1 MAGPSS
7 LRSRIRIGV
16 PDRVCLRAKLSL
28 AAVLVGLAGA
38 ASAQDETDVTRP
50 PSIDEELT
58 REEARQKLQA
68 TQEELEVSRSRQEGL
83 AADVVAL
90 ARERAELNEALIEAG
105 RRVQASE
112 AKLSRTEAKLK
123 DMSDQV
129 AAVQSSITDRRRTIV
144 KMLSAMQRIGRTP
157 PPALV
162 TPREDALAVVRSA
175 MLLAKVFPELKHQ
188 ADLLSEEL
196 DRLVALQERIR
207 KERDRERQDAER
219 LAAERS
225 RLDSLL
231 AAKKQR
237 LQASQSELAALKTKA
252 DEQAEQVGSLGEL
265 VEKLDERIAKAEIAQ
280 YEAEVAAEQALRE
293 RHEREML
300 ASDDE
305 NLVEVKPQ
313 TKKVAFASPGR
324 MAPAVPFAD
333 TKGQLPLPAQGE
345 SLAKFGDQD
354 ELGGTRRGVSLA
366 TRPKARVTAP
376 ADSWVVYAG
385 PFRSYGELLILNAGG
400 GYHILLA
407 GMNRID
413 VTVGQFVLAG
423 EPIAEMG
430 VASGEKDGSGSGDSN
445 GAASRPALYVE
456 FRKDGRPI
464 DPDPWWAELSDK
476 VQG

>member
-1 MAGPSS
+1 MAVVLP
-7 LRSRIRIGV
+7 LL
-16 PDRVCLRAKLSL
+16 PT
-28 AAVLVGLAGA
+28 AAP
-38 ASAQDETDVTRP
+38 AQDETEGAAA

-58 REEARQKLQA
+58 RDEAKEKLDA
-68 TQEELEVSRSRQEGL
+68 TREELESSRERQEGL
-83 AADVVAL
+83 TQDVVAL
-90 ARERAELNEALIEAG
+90 AKERAKLNEALIEAG

-123 DMSDQV
+123 EMSDQV
-129 AAVQSSITDRRRTIV
+129 EAVQSSITDRKRTIV

-175 MLLAKVFPELKHQ
+175 MLLAKVFPELKYQ

-196 DRLVALQERIR
+196 DRLVALEDGIR
-207 KERDRERQDAER
+207 QERDREKADTER

-225 RLDSLL
+225 QLDALL
-231 AAKKQR
+231 EQKKQR
-237 LQASQSELAALKTKA
+237 LQESQSELVSVKERTE
-252 DEQAEQVGSLGEL
+252 EQAKEVNNLGEL
-265 VEKLDERIAKAEIAQ
+265 VEKLDEQIAKAEIAQ

-293 RHEREML
+293 RQEQQML
-300 ASDDE
+300 GGTEDD
-305 NLVEVKPQ
+305 NLVEVKPE

-324 MAPAVPFAD
+324 MKPAIPFAE
-333 TKGQLPLPAQGE
+333 TKGELPLPAQGKY
-345 SLAKFGDQD
+345 LAKFGDED
-354 ELGGTRRGVSLA
+354 ELGGTRKGASLA

-376 ADSWVVYAG
+376 ADSWVVYSG
-385 PFRSYGELLILNAGG
+385 PFRSYGQLLILNAGG

-407 GMNRID
+407 GMDRID

-430 VASGEKDGSGSGDSN
+430 VASGSDDKDRAS
-445 GAASRPALYVE
+445 SRPALYVE
-456 FRKDGRPI
+456 FRKDGQPI
-464 DPDPWWAELSDK
+464 DPDPWWAEPSDK

>member
-1 MAGPSS
+1 MAGPLSFGSRFPFCSTPVLRLALSS
-7 LRSRIRIGV
+7 ASTLVI
-16 PDRVCLRAKLSL
+16 ALSL
-28 AAVLVGLAGA
+28 LPGGSLAQQDTE
-38 ASAQDETDVTRP
+38 SAP
-50 PSIDEELT
+50 PPIDEQLT
-58 REEARQKLQA
+58 RDEAKQKLQA
-68 TQEELEVSRSRQEGL
+68 TQEELEASRSREEGL
-83 AADVVAL
+83 TEDVVEL
-90 ARERAELNEALIEAG
+90 AKERAKLNEALIEAG

-123 DMSDQV
+123 EMSDQV
-129 AAVQSSITDRRRTIV
+129 EAVQSSITDRKRTIV

-175 MLLAKVFPELKHQ
+175 MLLAKVFPELKYQ

-196 DRLVALQERIR
+196 DRLVALEEGIR
-207 KERDRERQDAER
+207 EERDREKQDTER
-219 LAAERS
+219 LAAERN
-225 RLDSLL
+225 RLDELL
-231 AAKKQR
+231 EAKKQR
-237 LQASQSELAALKTKA
+237 LQASQSELVAVK
-252 DEQAEQVGSLGEL
+252 EQAEEQAQQVSSLGEL
-265 VEKLDERIAKAEIAQ
+265 VETLDKQIAAAEIAQ
-280 YEAEVAAEQALRE
+280 YEAEVAAERALRE
-293 RHEREML
+293 RQEKQML
-300 ASDDE
+300 GGTEDE
-305 NLVEVKPQ
+305 NLVEVKPE

-324 MAPAVPFAD
+324 MKPALPFED
-333 TKGQLPLPAQGE
+333 TKGDLPLPAQGE
-345 SLAKFGDQD
+345 YLAKFGDED
-354 ELGGTRRGVSLA
+354 ELGGLRRGVSLA

-376 ADSWVVYAG
+376 ADGWVAYAG
-385 PFRSYGELLILNAGG
+385 PFRSYGQLLILNAGG

-430 VASGEKDGSGSGDSN
+430 VASGSDGKG